1 MYKTY
6 YFLYATKKYSL
17 KLREIEEKPSARV
30 GEPLSW
36 ALQECLWKVE
46 RGVQRPLR
54 PSEGQAEAQ
63 DPQVEARHW
72 VTGAH
77 RVRSMNT
84 EVGNGAL
91 ASLHRERVGKRGT
104 AEGREEA

>member
-54 PSEGQAEAQ
+54 PSEGPVRAQ
-63 DPQVEARHW
+63 QRHRTHRW
-72 VTGAH
+72 KPDTG
-77 RVRSMNT
+77 
-84 EVGNGAL
+84 
-91 ASLHRERVGKRGT
+91 
-104 AEGREEA
+104 